1 MKDAKQKLL
10 FGIYALSNCPIYQA
24 FCAILLN
31 VMKLFLP
38 HTISRV
44 AVGLLLVL
52 VTVTASF
59 SQQTGSVSG
68 NVTGAKGDT
77 LIGVTVRLNS
87 LTDSTI
93 RRGMVTSLD
102 GRFMFDNLP
111 AGGYTLIA
119 SFVGYN
125 NTEQTVQLDSGQV
138 NVPTIILLETA
149 RQLNEVVIKGK
160 TPTAEQKGDTLQ
172 FNANAFKVN
181 RDAQAED
188 LIKKMPGVDMS
199 GGGIKVQGETVQE
212 ILVDGKPFFGDD
224 PTIALRNL
232 PAEVIDKIEVFDRQS
247 DQSQF
252 TGVNDGNTIK
262 TINITTRADKRNGQ
276 FGKVYGGVGT
286 AVAGTDATF
295 AAGGSVNLFKGDRR
309 ISIIG
314 QSNNINQQNFA
325 SQDLLGVLGGGGNQ
339 RQGGGGGGR
348 GGRGGGGGAPG
359 GGNGGGGTDNF
370 LVGQQS
376 GINTTNSLGINYS
389 DSWGKKMTIRGSYFL
404 NQSSNRNEQSLLRE
418 YYQKT
423 GDSTQTYREQTS
435 NYSTNLNHRLNFRLD
450 YTINR
455 NNSLLITPRLS
466 FQTNQSSSLTTS
478 ETRLGNSLLN
488 RSDNSF
494 SSTNQGLSFS
504 NSILFRHRFEKRGR
518 TMSLN
523 VGTSVN
529 DRNGMSTLASINDF
543 VGVDTTTRQAI
554 NQRTN
559 TLSNSYQLS
568 ANLNYTEPLG
578 KGMLQLSYSAGIN
591 HSNSDRLTYK
601 LNPASDR
608 YDLLDSL
615 LSNRFD
621 NDYLT
626 QRAGVGYNINSKK
639 VRLSASVD
647 LQRADLQSDQLF
659 PRIGM
664 VNRAFTNLLP
674 TVTADY
680 RFTEDLRL
688 RFTYRTNTQAPSI
701 NQLQNV
707 LNNTNPL
714 LQTIGNPD
722 LQQSYSHNVSARF
735 TKTAVQKASSLVAL
749 ISANYTQDP
758 IGSSLFIADS
768 AMRVPGVTSSTG
780 EGIFLQKGTQLTR
793 PVNTDDAVNLRLFM
807 SYGTPLTFMK
817 SNLNLNTSLNYNS
830 APSLINFQV
839 NRANTYAISQGIVLS
854 SNISEKIDFTLS
866 YNYAYN
872 RAVNTLQP
880 RLNNSFNTQTAGGNV
895 VWNIWKGMV
904 LRSDI
909 NYQQYA
915 GLSGGFNQKFT
926 LWNASFA
933 QRLFKNQNGELKLS
947 VFDLL
952 NQNNSVSR
960 TFSETYLEDSR
971 SLVLNRYFMMTFTYN
986 LRQFKS

>member
-1 MKDAKQKLL
+1 MLY
-10 FGIYALSNCPIYQA
+10 FLSPKTVRYLA
-24 FCAILLN
+24 GLA
-31 VMKLFLP
+31 
-38 HTISRV
+38 
-44 AVGLLLVL
+44 LLLL
-52 VTVTASF
+52 ATTGF
-59 SQQTGSVSG
+59 GQQLGSLSG
-68 NVTGAKGDT
+68 NVTGPKGDT
-77 LIGVTVRLNS
+77 LIGVTVRVNS
-87 LTDSTI
+87 ASDSTV
-93 RRGMVTSLD
+93 RLGNVTGLD
-102 GRFMFDNLP
+102 GRFLFENLP
-111 AGGYTLIA
+111 AGSYKVLA

-125 NTEQTVQLDSGQV
+125 TTEQTVQIDSGRV
-138 NVPTIILLETA
+138 ELPTIILLETA
-149 RQLNEVVIKGK
+149 RQLNEVVVKGK

-172 FNANAFKVN
+172 MNANAFKVN

-188 LIKKMPGVDMS
+188 LLKKMPGIDMS
-199 GGGIKVQGETVQE
+199 GGGIKVQGEDVRE

-252 TGVNDGNTIK
+252 TGVNDGNTLK
-262 TINITTRADKRNGQ
+262 TINIITRPDRRNGQ
-276 FGKVYGGVGT
+276 FGKVYAGVGT
-286 AVAGTDATF
+286 PVDGTDATF

-309 ISIIG
+309 ISVIA

-325 SQDLLGVLGGGGNQ
+325 SQDLLGVLGGGGGGNQ

-359 GGNGGGGTDNF
+359 GGGGGGGGGGSTDNF

-376 GINTTNSLGINYS
+376 GINTTNSLGINYT

-404 NQSSNRNEQSLLRE
+404 NQSNNRNEQSLLRE
-418 YYQKT
+418 YYQN
-423 GDSTQTYREQTS
+423 GDDSTQTYREQ
-435 NYSTNLNHRLNFRLD
+435 STNSSSNLNHRLNFRLD

-466 FQTNQSSSLTTS
+466 FQTNESGSLTNS

-494 SSTNQGLSFS
+494 GSNNNGLSFS

-518 TMSLN
+518 TFSLN
-523 VGTSVN
+523 LGTSVN
-529 DRNGMSTLASINDF
+529 NRDGMSTLASINDF
-543 VGVDTTTRQAI
+543 ISADTITRQAI
-554 NQRTN
+554 DQRTTN
-559 TLSNSYQLS
+559 LSNGYQLS

-578 KGMLQLSYSAGIN
+578 KGLLQLSYSAGIN
-591 HSNSDRLTYK
+591 RSNSDRFTYR

-626 QRAGVGYNINSKK
+626 QRAGVGYNVNTKTL
-639 VRLSASVD
+639 RLSASVD
-647 LQRADLQSDQLF
+647 LQRADLESQQLF
-659 PRIGM
+659 PRTDM

-680 RFTEDLRL
+680 RFTDDLRL
-688 RFTYRTNTQAPSI
+688 RFNYRTNTQAPSI

-722 LQQSYSHNVSARF
+722 LKQSYSHNVSARF
-735 TKTAVQKASSLVAL
+735 TKTAVEKASSLVAL

-768 AMRVPGVTSSTG
+768 AMTVPGIRSPTG

-793 PVNTDDAVNLRLFM
+793 PINTEDAVNLRLFA
-807 SYGTPLTFMK
+807 SYGRPLSFIK
-817 SNLNLNTSLNYNS
+817 SNVNLNTSLNFNR
-830 APSLINFQV
+830 APSVINFQV
-839 NRANTYAISQGIVLS
+839 NRANSYAISQGVVLS
-854 SNISEKIDFTLS
+854 SNISEKVDFTLS
-866 YNYAYN
+866 YTYGYN
-872 RAVNTLQP
+872 QVVNSLQP
-880 RLNNSFNTQTAGGNV
+880 QLNTSFSTQRAGANV
-895 VWNIWKGMV
+895 TWNIWKGMV
-904 LRSDI
+904 LRSDV

-915 GLSGGFNQKFT
+915 GLSGGFNQEFT

-933 QRLFKNQNGELKLS
+933 QRMFKSQNGELRLS

-952 NQNNSVSR
+952 NQNNSISR

-971 SLVLNRYFMMTFTYN
+971 SLVLNRYFMLTFTYT
-986 LRQFKS
+986 LRQFKA

>member
-1 MKDAKQKLL
+1 MKIFLAHTTSRA
-10 FGIYALSNCPIYQA
+10 ALG
-24 FCAILLN
+24 
-31 VMKLFLP
+31 LFL
-38 HTISRV
+38 
-44 AVGLLLVL
+44 LLL
-52 VTVTASF
+52 TATLGF
-59 SQQTGSVSG
+59 SQQAGSVSG

-77 LIGVTVRLNS
+77 LIGVTVRVNNVS
-87 LTDSTI
+87 DSTI
-93 RRGMVTSLD
+93 RRGVVTDID
-102 GRFMFDNLP
+102 GRFVVDNLP
-111 AGGYTLIA
+111 VGDYKVLA

-125 NTEQTVQLDSGQV
+125 TTEATLRIDSGRV
-138 NVPTIILLETA
+138 ELPTIILLETA
-149 RQLNEVVIKGK
+149 RQLNEVIVKGK

-188 LIKKMPGVDMS
+188 LVKKMPGVDMS
-199 GGGIKVQGETVQE
+199 GGGIKVQGEDVRE

-252 TGVNDGNTIK
+252 TGVNDGNTLK
-262 TINITTRADKRNGQ
+262 TINIITRADRRNGQ
-276 FGKVYGGVGT
+276 FGRVYAGVGT
-286 AVAGTDATF
+286 PVDGTDATF

-325 SQDLLGVLGGGGNQ
+325 SQDLLGVLGGGGGGGNQ

-359 GGNGGGGTDNF
+359 GGGGGQGGGGGTDNF
-370 LVGQQS
+370 LVGQQG
-376 GINTTNSLGINYS
+376 GINTTNSLGINYT

-404 NQSSNRNEQSLLRE
+404 NQSTNRNEQSLLRE
-418 YYQKT
+418 YYNNT

-435 NYSTNLNHRLNFRLD
+435 NSSTNMNHRLNFRLD

-455 NNSLLITPRLS
+455 NNSILLTPRLS
-466 FQTNQSSSLTTS
+466 FQTNDSRSVTNS

-488 RSDNSF
+488 RSDNTF
-494 SSTNQGLSFS
+494 TSTNQGLSFS
-504 NSILFRHRFEKRGR
+504 NSLLFRHRFEKRGR
-518 TMSLN
+518 TLSLN
-523 VGTSVN
+523 LGTSVN
-529 DRNGMSTLASINDF
+529 DRDGMSTLASINDF
-543 VGVDTTTRQAI
+543 VNVDSTTRQAI
-554 NQRTN
+554 NQRTTN
-559 TLSNSYQLS
+559 RSNSYQLS
-568 ANLNYTEPLG
+568 ANVNYTEPLG
-578 KGMLQLSYSAGIN
+578 KGLLQLSYNAGIN
-591 HSNSDRLTYK
+591 RSNSDRFTYR

-608 YDLLDSL
+608 YNLLDSL
-615 LSNRFD
+615 LSNQFD

-626 QRAGVGYNINSKK
+626 QRAGVGYNVNTKTL
-639 VRLSASVD
+639 RLSASVD
-647 LQRADLQSDQLF
+647 LQRADLQSEQLF
-659 PRIGM
+659 PRNDM
-664 VNRAFTNLLP
+664 VTRAFTNLLP

-680 RFTEDLRL
+680 RFTDDLRL

-722 LQQSYSHNVSARF
+722 LQQSYSHNLSARF
-735 TKTAVQKASSLVAL
+735 TKTAVEKASSIVAL
-749 ISANYTQDP
+749 LSANFTNDP

-768 AMRVPGVTSSTG
+768 AMVVPGVTSSTG

-793 PVNTDDAVNLRLFM
+793 PVNTEDAMNLRAFA
-807 SYGTPLTFMK
+807 SYGTPLTFIK
-817 SNLNLNTSLNYNS
+817 SNLNFNTSATYNS
-830 APSLINFQV
+830 TPSVINYQV
-839 NRANTYAISQGIVLS
+839 NRANSFALSEGVVLS
-854 SNISEKIDFTLS
+854 SNISEKVDFTLS
-866 YNYAYN
+866 YNYGYN
-872 RAVNTLQP
+872 QVINTLRPQ
-880 RLNNSFNTQTAGGNV
+880 LNNSFSTQRAGANV

-904 LRSDI
+904 LRSDV

-933 QRLFKNQNGELKLS
+933 QRLFKSQNGELRLS

-952 NQNNSVSR
+952 NQNNSISR

-986 LRQFKS
+986 LRQFKA